1 MQQEETERYRTEVE
15 LLQRTLVEQE
25 SNSRKEVDDLQSY
38 AKLTQGNSERQ
49 LREFKAQLTMKGK
62 DLMQLR
68 HELNEAEMR
77 MQGKDREVILLKG
90 HIERLIQSNS

>member
-1 MQQEETERYRTEVE
+1 
-15 LLQRTLVEQE
+15 
-25 SNSRKEVDDLQSY
+25 
-38 AKLTQGNSERQ
+38 
-49 LREFKAQLTMKGK
+49 MKGK

-90 HIERLIQSNS
+90 HIERLTQSNS